1 MGGGYGSW
9 GKEVCLSGRLWDG
22 REAERVGFVSRVV
35 GARGRETSSS
45 SLSSA
50 SSSSSSSSSSS
61 LKTDPDKPTLL
72 QSAIRLA
79 SLIAEKSPVA
89 VQGTKHL
96 MDYSREHSTEDGLRY
111 TATWNAGMLQ
121 TGDIE
126 VAMMMGRGEKKG
138 RFAKL

>member
-1 MGGGYGSW
+1 MAVG
-9 GKEVCLSGRLWDG
+9 GKEVCLSGRVWDG
-22 REAERVGFVSRVV
+22 GEAERVGFVSRVI
-35 GARGRETSSS
+35 GAREAVPSS

-72 QSAIRLA
+72 QAAIQLA

-126 VAMMMGRGEKKG
+126 VAMMMGRGGMGEKKG